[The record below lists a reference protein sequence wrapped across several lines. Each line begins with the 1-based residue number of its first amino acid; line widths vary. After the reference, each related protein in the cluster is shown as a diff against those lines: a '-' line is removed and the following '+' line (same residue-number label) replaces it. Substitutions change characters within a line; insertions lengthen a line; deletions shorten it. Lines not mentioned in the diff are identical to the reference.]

1 MTRKWPTKMINYISI
16 YLLIIQNAWA
26 DSGLK
31 RKRPR
36 NFESIN
42 HDNFVRFWNLNFD
55 DQNGVLVHTGEKTIA
70 YSIITNGTLRQVFNF
85 ISYPWLAEHA
95 YAIISL
101 KTFWSHEFWNLVE
114 DCNSGFL
121 LKNHKFTRNNRWFYR

>member
-1 MTRKWPTKMINYISI
+1 MIKYILI

-26 DSGLK
+26 ESGIK
-31 RKRPR
+31 RKRPS

-70 YSIITNGTLRQVFNF
+70 YSIISNGTLRQVFK
-85 ISYPWLAEHA
+85 
-95 YAIISL
+95 IIL
-101 KTFWSHEFWNLVE
+101 GL
-114 DCNSGFL
+114 
-121 LKNHKFTRNNRWFYR
+121 

>member
-1 MTRKWPTKMINYISI
+1 MINYISI

-26 DSGLK
+26 DSQNGLK

-36 NFESIN
+36 NFLSIN

-85 ISYPWLAEHA
+85 ISYLWLVKHA
-95 YAIISL
+95 HAIMSL
-101 KTFWSHEFWNLVE
+101 KTFRSHEFWNLVE
-114 DCNSGFL
+114 DCNSGFCSKTIIL
-121 LKNHKFTRNNRWFYR
+121 PVITGDSTDN